1 LADLD
6 AAPPTDDRIVE
17 LPVCYCG
24 ELAPDLEEVARHANL
39 SSGEVVTLHT
49 ATLYTVQM
57 IGFTPGF
64 PYLAGLDARLA
75 VPRRAEPRLRVPA
88 GSVGIGGE
96 QTGVYPMA
104 TPGGWNL
111 IGATPLSLFDPARE
125 PAALLRIGDRVR
137 FIAISRGEYDAMR
150 RQ

>member
-1 LADLD
+1 
-6 AAPPTDDRIVE
+6 
-17 LPVCYCG
+17 
-24 ELAPDLEEVARHANL
+24 
-39 SSGEVVTLHT
+39 
-49 ATLYTVQM
+49 
-57 IGFTPGF
+57 
-64 PYLAGLDARLA
+64 
-75 VPRRAEPRLRVPA
+75 
-88 GSVGIGGE
+88 
-96 QTGVYPMA
+96 MA